1 MITVAIIHSN
11 TRIQQITQMIEYLS
25 LHPKYATWQKIILN
39 DGPVCL
45 IQPVGFEIIN
55 VPRTDHLYCRA
66 NVWKAAVAASSHNT
80 LVMMD
85 GDRLPHFEYFDY
97 LQYLDYNTIMYC
109 KHLWQAT
116 EVANLP
122 THLEFIKSKRNP
134 NSFYVADDRCTIQN
148 GNVPPTKNP
157 MSGCVAFN
165 RHRYKEWGGMSE
177 RFKGWGF
184 NDIDCY
190 YRAFVNDCKFISLP
204 LPEVHLYHKRELSYK
219 AFMGMNAYNGV
230 MFYDSWNLPIHDTVH
245 KWLKD
250 LHLSV
255 KTARSMDLIGF
266 CNLSSI
272 QLN

>member
-1 MITVAIIHSN
+1 
-11 TRIQQITQMIEYLS
+11 MIEYLS

-122 THLEFIKSKRNP
+122 TH
-134 NSFYVADDRCTIQN
+134 
-148 GNVPPTKNP
+148 
-157 MSGCVAFN
+157 
-165 RHRYKEWGGMSE
+165 
-177 RFKGWGF
+177 
-184 NDIDCY
+184 
-190 YRAFVNDCKFISLP
+190 
-204 LPEVHLYHKRELSYK
+204 
-219 AFMGMNAYNGV
+219 
-230 MFYDSWNLPIHDTVH
+230 
-245 KWLKD
+245 
-250 LHLSV
+250 
-255 KTARSMDLIGF
+255 
-266 CNLSSI
+266 
-272 QLN
+272 